1 MGKTNWHTEEMRT
14 AVQKLTFEEFQSQYE
29 GADRAF
35 EFWYGE
41 AIPKGAA
48 TLVHGFLQKTIM
60 KLLDEAGFN
69 SAGDVEL
76 RIEQNARPRPDVVAT
91 KNKFPNEPYPTK
103 AFDVVVEIVSEDDSY
118 SYMRE
123 KCRIYRSWGIQ
134 QIYLVDPSDRAV
146 LEWRDGNEM
155 LCTHLA
161 GVSVE
166 QIWEALDAS
175 FE

>member
-1 MGKTNWHTEEMRT
+1 MGKTKWHTEAMST
-14 AVQKLTFEEFQSQYE
+14 ALQKLTFEEFQSQYQD
-29 GADRAF
+29 ADRAF

-76 RIEQNARPRPDVVAT
+76 RIEASARPRPDVVAT
-91 KNKFPNEPYPTK
+91 KHKFPKEPYPTK
-103 AFDVVVEIVSEDDSY
+103 AVEVVVEIVSEDDSY
-118 SYMRE
+118 SYLRE
-123 KCRIYRSWGIQ
+123 KCRKYQSWGFQ
-134 QIYLVDPSDRAV
+134 QIYLVDPSDRSV
-146 LEWRDGNEM
+146 QEWKDGSAIS
-155 LCTHLA
+155 CDHLA